1 MAYIAIGW
9 LSSLLFYV
17 LLRRENAIRDSG
29 ARDEIIE
36 NVDNP
41 RGDVKNGTFK
51 TVEHAQMEKGD
62 EWSGFRYT
70 L

>member
-1 MAYIAIGW
+1 MIM
-9 LSSLLFYV
+9 
-17 LLRRENAIRDSG
+17 LRRENKKRDAG

-36 NVDNP
+36 GMDSTTAN
-41 RGDVKNGTFK
+41 VKNGKFK
-51 TVEHAQMEKGD
+51 SVDEARAEKGD